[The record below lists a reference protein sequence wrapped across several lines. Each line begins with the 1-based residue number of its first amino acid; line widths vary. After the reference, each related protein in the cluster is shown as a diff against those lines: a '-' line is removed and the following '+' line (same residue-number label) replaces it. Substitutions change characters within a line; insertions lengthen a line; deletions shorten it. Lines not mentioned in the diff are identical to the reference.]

1 MRYKVISS
9 LESRYLRH
17 DSDPFGVDGA
27 EHSVLE
33 EDGEVCLSCLL
44 EGEDGSSLEP
54 GEEALTGEVL
64 SMCGWRS
71 RHRTLSLACC
81 CQPR

>member
-1 MRYKVISS
+1 VKYKVISS

-33 EDGEVCLSCLL
+33 EDGEVCLCCLL

-64 SMCGWRS
+64 CGWRS